1 MTADFPSARPDGS
14 DPPELA
20 EALAA
25 AVLAV
30 PGVTE
35 LHAGMFGEVATY
47 LPGHRV
53 AGVSLSD
60 QHGEIHIVASLSY
73 DLQAVAAAVR
83 DTAEKIAAR
92 PISVTVEDISTDF
105 TPAPKEGGA
114 Q

>member
-1 MTADFPSARPDGS
+1 MPADHHSARTDGS

-20 EALAA
+20 EVLAQ

-35 LHAGMFGEVATY
+35 LHAGLLGEVATY

-53 AGVSLSD
+53 SGVSLTD
-60 QHGEIHIVASLSY
+60 QDGEIHIVASPSY